1 MLVCLQECVHRSW
14 IQASHFLSGA
24 KVIGNLQRATILL
37 LDSSSLKGL
46 FIMKTQPTEFFL
58 CKPHLLQ
65 LRNLMM
71 GNTSNDVLG
80 VENRNRYSKKRQI
93 AKFP

>member
-1 MLVCLQECVHRSW
+1 MHGSW

-24 KVIGNLQRATILL
+24 KVIENLQRTAILL
-37 LDSSSLKGL
+37 LDSCSLLGL

-58 CKPHLLQ
+58 CKPHLSQ

-71 GNTSNDVLG
+71 GNTSIG
-80 VENRNRYSKKRQI
+80 VPGVKNRNRYSKKREI